1 MTLKVGKRAGHIYIG
16 KNRNGLT
23 TGQGR
28 RPLIGM
34 AEDCTF
40 ILGGY
45 NRWSQEWPV
54 RISDHFVTIA
64 LDNVKGGPDKN
75 TYLKNVF
82 FCKSWWGI
90 YWYFTGQA
98 FNGSVILSFGTP
110 IIALFYYSFKLI
122 PLLTLEVTV
131 SSFILKLWCWIRLAT
146 VLQVFYA
153 IWWGQDLATN
163 STVLIIL
170 WNNIRKMQPC
180 NVPGWF

>member
-1 MTLKVGKRAGHIYIG
+1 M
-16 KNRNGLT
+16 
-23 TGQGR
+23 
-28 RPLIGM
+28 
-34 AEDCTF
+34 F
-40 ILGGY
+40 
-45 NRWSQEWPV
+45 
-54 RISDHFVTIA
+54 
-64 LDNVKGGPDKN
+64 
-75 TYLKNVF
+75 F

-131 SSFILKLWCWIRLAT
+131 SYFKLKLWCWIRLAT

-170 WNNIRKMQPC
+170 WNILSRWIWFFIIVLSACSCSDYVNENGIGNCTKRISLFNWQNVCYVNQPSSC
-180 NVPGWF
+180 SDLIDSGTDVGKQISVEACGNEKSGSF

>member
-75 TYLKNVF
+75 TYLKNGF

-131 SSFILKLWCWIRLAT
+131 SYFKLKLWCWIRLAT

-170 WNNIRKMQPC
+170 WNNLRKMQPC

>member
-16 KNRNGLT
+16 KKRNGLT

-54 RISDHFVTIA
+54 RISDHSVTTA
-64 LDNVKGGPDKN
+64 LDNVKGCPDKN
-75 TYLKNVF
+75 TYLKNEF

-110 IIALFYYSFKLI
+110 IIALLYYSFKLI

-131 SSFILKLWCWIRLAT
+131 SYFKLKLWCWIRLAT

-163 STVLIIL
+163 STVLFIL
-170 WNNIRKMQPC
+170 WNNLRKMQPC

>member
-82 FCKSWWGI
+82 FANLDEE
-90 YWYFTGQA
+90 YTGTSLA
-98 FNGSVILSFGTP
+98 KPLMAVSF
-110 IIALFYYSFKLI
+110 FH
-122 PLLTLEVTV
+122 LEPP
-131 SSFILKLWCWIRLAT
+131 S
-146 VLQVFYA
+146 
-153 IWWGQDLATN
+153 
-163 STVLIIL
+163 
-170 WNNIRKMQPC
+170 
-180 NVPGWF
+180 